1 MHPAIIVAIVFG
13 SIVAI
18 LAILCC
24 TIIIAIK
31 LFRGGV
37 SGQDRKNQAEEA
49 RMIQEIHYGLSEMD
63 KRVEALETILLDS
76 LGKDRTS

>member
-1 MHPAIIVAIVFG
+1 MHNVMIVAIVFG
-13 SIVAI
+13 SIVAV
-18 LAILCC
+18 LAIIPF
-24 TIIIAIK
+24 TILFAIK

-63 KRVEALETILLDS
+63 KRVEALETILMDS
-76 LGKDRTS
+76 LGKDRSS